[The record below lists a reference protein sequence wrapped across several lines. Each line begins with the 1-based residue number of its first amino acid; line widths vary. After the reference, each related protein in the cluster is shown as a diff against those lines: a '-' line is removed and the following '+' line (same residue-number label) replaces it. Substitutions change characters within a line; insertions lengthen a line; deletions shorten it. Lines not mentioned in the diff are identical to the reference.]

1 MVEVEIRTP
10 VYDEEA
16 AQITWR
22 RRALVRAEGD
32 DLVIY
37 ANQHE
42 GVVLPDDLLVL
53 DLDTGTQ
60 LRQTDDPER
69 WARNLPHAYRNGDLV
84 AVVLVDTDA
93 PSGHATQR
101 GDSTAPTI
109 PAPPE
114 PAGMALSS

>member
-16 AQITWR
+16 SQITWR
-22 RRALVRAEGD
+22 RRALVRAEGN

-37 ANQHE
+37 TDGE
-42 GVVLPDDLLVL
+42 GVVLPDNMLVL
-53 DLDTGTQ
+53 DLETGEQ
-60 LRQTDDPER
+60 LRQADDPER

-84 AVVLVDTDA
+84 AVVLADTEPA
-93 PSGHATQR
+93 PAHAR
-101 GDSTAPTI
+101 PNTATTVPTI

-114 PAGMALSS
+114 SARVAVC

>member
-1 MVEVEIRTP
+1 MVEVEIRIP

-16 AQITWR
+16 GQIKWR
-22 RRALVRAEGD
+22 RRALVWAEGD

-37 ANQHE
+37 TH

-53 DLDTGTQ
+53 DLDTGAQ
-60 LRQTDDPER
+60 LRQRDDPEK

-84 AVVLVDTDA
+84 AVVLVDTDG
-93 PSGHATQR
+93 PPPRATQQ
-101 GDSTAPTI
+101 SAATAPTI

-114 PAGMALSS
+114 VAGMALSS